1 MRIKPRRLKP
11 GDIIGVFAP
20 AGPVEEGELQPGINA
35 LESQGFR
42 VLLSPHALLKEGY
55 LAGAD
60 ELRLQDLHALFQ
72 DENVK
77 AIICARGGYGSL
89 RLFERID
96 FDLIRKH
103 PKILVGYSDI
113 TALLLAIYKRAHLV
127 TIHGPVLRDMT
138 KNQGSNLGF
147 LTKLMTSRESVTI
160 SFEGAKVLRQGLAA
174 GRVLGGNLSLITH
187 LLGTSFMPSLRGALL
202 FLEERGEAPYR
213 VDRMLTHLR
222 LSGLLD
228 RCAGIMAGSF
238 EDCGEP
244 SAVEALIEE
253 RLGDLPVPIM
263 IGLPI
268 GHGEANIA
276 LPLGVKA
283 VLDTGQ
289 KALTLSEPCVKA

>member
-1 MRIKPRRLKP
+1 MKP
-11 GDIIGVFAP
+11 GDLIGVCSP
-20 AGPVEEGELQPGINA
+20 AGPVEEEELRPGIKA
-35 LESQGFR
+35 LESLGFR
-42 VLLSPHALLKEGY
+42 VYLSSHCLMKKAY

-60 ELRLQDLHALFQ
+60 ELRLRDLHGLFQ
-72 DENVK
+72 DDKVK

-113 TALLLAIYKRAHLV
+113 TALLLAVYKRAHLV

-138 KNQGSNLGF
+138 KNHGLNLGS
-147 LTKLMTSRESVTI
+147 LTKLMTSRESVTMR
-160 SFEGAKVLRQGLAA
+160 FEGAKVLMEGLAA
-174 GRVLGGNLSLITH
+174 GKLLGGNLSLITH
-187 LLGTSFMPSLRGALL
+187 LLGTSFMPSLQGALL

-222 LSGLLD
+222 LSGLLNK
-228 RCAGIMAGSF
+228 CAGVMTGSF
-238 EDCGEP
+238 QDCGEP
-244 SAVEALIEE
+244 STVETLIRE
-253 RLGDLPVPIM
+253 RLGDLHLPMM

-268 GHGEANIA
+268 GHGEVNTA
-276 LPLGVKA
+276 LPIGVKA

-289 KALTLSEPCVKA
+289 KTLTVSEACVKA

>member
-1 MRIKPRRLKP
+1 MKP
-11 GDIIGVFAP
+11 GDLIGVCSP
-20 AGPVEEGELQPGINA
+20 AGPVEEEELRPGIKA
-35 LESQGFR
+35 LESLGFR
-42 VLLSPHALLKEGY
+42 VYLSSHCLMKKAY

-60 ELRLQDLHALFQ
+60 ELRLRDLHGLFQ
-72 DENVK
+72 DDKVK

-113 TALLLAIYKRAHLV
+113 TALLLAVYKRAHLV

-138 KNQGSNLGF
+138 KNHGLNLGS
-147 LTKLMTSRESVTI
+147 LTKLMTSRESVTMR
-160 SFEGAKVLRQGLAA
+160 FEGAKVLRQGLAA
-174 GRVLGGNLSLITH
+174 GKLLGGNLSLITH
-187 LLGTSFMPSLRGALL
+187 LLGTSFMPSLQGALL

-222 LSGLLD
+222 LSGLLNK
-228 RCAGIMAGSF
+228 CAGVMTGSF
-238 EDCGEP
+238 QDCGEP
-244 SAVEALIEE
+244 STVEALIRE
-253 RLGDLPVPIM
+253 RLGDLHLPMM

-268 GHGEANIA
+268 GHGEVNTA
-276 LPLGVKA
+276 LPIGVKA

-289 KALTLSEPCVKA
+289 KTLTVSEACVKA

>member
-1 MRIKPRRLKP
+1 MKP
-11 GDIIGVFAP
+11 GDLIGVCSP
-20 AGPVEEGELQPGINA
+20 AGPVEEEELRPGIKA
-35 LESQGFR
+35 LESLGFR
-42 VLLSPHALLKEGY
+42 VYLSSHCLMKKAY

-60 ELRLQDLHALFQ
+60 ELRLRDLHGLFQ
-72 DENVK
+72 DDKVK

-113 TALLLAIYKRAHLV
+113 TALLLAVYKRAHLV

-138 KNQGSNLGF
+138 KNHGLNLGS
-147 LTKLMTSRESVTI
+147 LTKLMTSRESVTMR
-160 SFEGAKVLRQGLAA
+160 FEGAKVLMEGLAA
-174 GRVLGGNLSLITH
+174 GKLLGGNLSLITH
-187 LLGTSFMPSLRGALL
+187 LLGTSFMPSLQGALL

-222 LSGLLD
+222 LSGLLNK
-228 RCAGIMAGSF
+228 CAGVMTGSF
-238 EDCGEP
+238 QDCGEP
-244 SAVEALIEE
+244 STVEALIRE
-253 RLGDLPVPIM
+253 RLGDLHLPMM

-268 GHGEANIA
+268 GHGEVNTA
-276 LPLGVKA
+276 LPIGVKA

-289 KALTLSEPCVKA
+289 KTLTVSEACVKA

>member
-1 MRIKPRRLKP
+1 MKP
-11 GDIIGVFAP
+11 GDLIGVCSP
-20 AGPVEEGELQPGINA
+20 AGPVEEEELRPGIKA
-35 LESQGFR
+35 LESLGFR
-42 VLLSPHALLKEGY
+42 VYLSSHCLMKKAY

-60 ELRLQDLHALFQ
+60 ELRLRDLHGLFQ
-72 DENVK
+72 DDKVK

-113 TALLLAIYKRAHLV
+113 TALLLAVYKRAHLV

-138 KNQGSNLGF
+138 KNHGLNLGS
-147 LTKLMTSRESVTI
+147 LTKLMTSRESVTMR
-160 SFEGAKVLRQGLAA
+160 FEGAKVLMEGLAA
-174 GRVLGGNLSLITH
+174 GKLLGGNLSLITH
-187 LLGTSFMPSLRGALL
+187 LLGTSFMPSLQGALL

-222 LSGLLD
+222 LSGLLNK
-228 RCAGIMAGSF
+228 CAGVMTGSF
-238 EDCGEP
+238 QDCGEP
-244 SAVEALIEE
+244 STVEALIRE
-253 RLGDLPVPIM
+253 RLGDLHLPMM

-268 GHGEANIA
+268 GHGEVNTA
-276 LPLGVKA
+276 LPIGVKA

-289 KALTLSEPCVKA
+289 KTLTLSESCVKA

>member
-1 MRIKPRRLKP
+1 MKP
-11 GDIIGVFAP
+11 GDLIGVCSP
-20 AGPVEEGELQPGINA
+20 AGPVEEEELRPGIKA
-35 LESQGFR
+35 LESLGFR
-42 VLLSPHALLKEGY
+42 VYLSSHCLMKKAY

-60 ELRLQDLHALFQ
+60 ELRLRDLHGLFQ
-72 DENVK
+72 DDKVR

-113 TALLLAIYKRAHLV
+113 TALLLAVYKRAHLV

-138 KNQGSNLGF
+138 KNHGLNLGS
-147 LTKLMTSRESVTI
+147 LTKLMTSRESVTMR
-160 SFEGAKVLRQGLAA
+160 FEGAKVLMEGLAA
-174 GRVLGGNLSLITH
+174 GKLLGGNLSLITH
-187 LLGTSFMPSLRGALL
+187 LLGTSFMPSLQGALL

-222 LSGLLD
+222 LSGLLNK
-228 RCAGIMAGSF
+228 CAGVMTGSF
-238 EDCGEP
+238 QDCGEP
-244 SAVEALIEE
+244 STVEALIRE
-253 RLGDLPVPIM
+253 RLGDLHLPMM

-268 GHGEANIA
+268 GHGEVNTA
-276 LPLGVKA
+276 LPIGVKA

-289 KALTLSEPCVKA
+289 KTLTVSEACVKA

>member
-1 MRIKPRRLKP
+1 VTIKPHRMKP
-11 GDIIGVFAP
+11 GDLIGVCSP
-20 AGPVEEGELQPGINA
+20 AGPVEEEELRPGIKA
-35 LESQGFR
+35 LESLGFR
-42 VLLSPHALLKEGY
+42 VYLSSHCLMKKAY

-60 ELRLQDLHALFQ
+60 ELRLRDLHGLFQ
-72 DENVK
+72 DDKVK

-113 TALLLAIYKRAHLV
+113 TALLLAVYKRAHLV

-138 KNQGSNLGF
+138 KNHGLNLGS
-147 LTKLMTSRESVTI
+147 LTKLMTSRESVTMR
-160 SFEGAKVLRQGLAA
+160 FEGAKVLMEGLAA
-174 GRVLGGNLSLITH
+174 GKLLGGNLSLITH
-187 LLGTSFMPSLRGALL
+187 LLGTSFMPSLQGALL

-222 LSGLLD
+222 LSGLLNK
-228 RCAGIMAGSF
+228 CAGVMTGSF
-238 EDCGEP
+238 QDCGEP
-244 SAVEALIEE
+244 STVEALIRE
-253 RLGDLPVPIM
+253 RLGDLHLPMM

-268 GHGEANIA
+268 GHGEVNTA
-276 LPLGVKA
+276 LPIGVKA

-289 KALTLSEPCVKA
+289 KTLTVSEACVKA

>member
-1 MRIKPRRLKP
+1 VPIKPHRLKP
-11 GDIIGVFAP
+11 GDLIGVCSP
-20 AGPVEEGELQPGINA
+20 AGPVEEEELRPGIKA
-35 LESQGFR
+35 LESLGFR
-42 VLLSPHALLKEGY
+42 VYLSSHCLMKKAY

-60 ELRLQDLHALFQ
+60 ELRLRDLHGLFQ
-72 DENVK
+72 DDKVK

-113 TALLLAIYKRAHLV
+113 TALLLAVYKRAHLV

-138 KNQGSNLGF
+138 KNHGLNLGS
-147 LTKLMTSRESVTI
+147 LTKLMTSRESVTMR
-160 SFEGAKVLRQGLAA
+160 FEGAKVLMEGLAA
-174 GRVLGGNLSLITH
+174 GKLLGGNLSLITH
-187 LLGTSFMPSLRGALL
+187 LLGTSFMPSLQGALL

-222 LSGLLD
+222 LSGLLNK
-228 RCAGIMAGSF
+228 CAGVMTGSF
-238 EDCGEP
+238 QDCGEP
-244 SAVEALIEE
+244 STVEALIRE
-253 RLGDLPVPIM
+253 RLGDLHLPMM

-268 GHGEANIA
+268 GHGEVNTA
-276 LPLGVKA
+276 LPIGVKA

-289 KALTLSEPCVKA
+289 KTLTVSEACVKA